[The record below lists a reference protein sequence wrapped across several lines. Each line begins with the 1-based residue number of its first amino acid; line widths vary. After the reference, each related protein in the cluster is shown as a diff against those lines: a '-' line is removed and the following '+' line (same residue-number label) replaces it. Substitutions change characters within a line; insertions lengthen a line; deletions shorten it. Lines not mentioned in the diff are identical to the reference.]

1 MGAKSYPTQYPLP
14 AIVVAEQVVKRA
26 AETRL
31 EKLDEWH
38 WRCPRYFLSALELKE
53 IRLRFAPGVE
63 DETLLRFIGL
73 VFSKVSAETHYEF
86 VSDGYCLRLGG
97 SKKSPTIALGS
108 LPATFHGYK
117 NVWQKES
124 YLAAL
129 TAVNALVNWK
139 LTDFRSVIREKK
151 WPVGTWGGPDFIHGS
166 MYRWVRDIGGFGYCR
181 TKNVVEFLYAAIPD
195 IKHDWEADGLKLVPV
210 YHVDGTG
217 GNFTSLRLIIN
228 PAT

>member
-1 MGAKSYPTQYPLP
+1 MGTKSYPTQYPLS
-14 AIVVAEQVVKRA
+14 AIVVAEQLVKMA

-31 EKLDEWH
+31 KKFDEWH
-38 WRCPRYFLSALELKE
+38 WTCPRYFLSSKELNG

-63 DETLLRFIGL
+63 DETLLRFVGL

-97 SKKSPTIALGS
+97 GKKSPTIALGS
-108 LPATFHGYK
+108 LPATFHGYE

-129 TAVNALVNWK
+129 TTVNALVNWK
-139 LTDFRSVIREKK
+139 LTSFRSIFRDNK
-151 WPVGTWGGPDFIHGS
+151 WPVGVWGGADLIHGS
-166 MYRWVRDIGGFGYCR
+166 MYRWIKGIGEFGYCR
-181 TKNVVEFLYAAIPD
+181 TKNVIEFLYAAIPD
-195 IKHDWEADGLKLVPV
+195 IKSEWEADGLKLVPV
-210 YHVDGTG
+210 YHVDSTG
-217 GNFTSLRLIIN
+217 GNSTSLRLIIN